1 MFTLLPARCSY
12 WLTFI
17 PGCTRL
23 SASLLEKAEIDT
35 SANKRLRPWSW
46 GGSAP
51 VVAKYI

>member
-23 SASLLEKAEIDT
+23 SASLLEKAEIDHEMLPLT
-35 SANKRLRPWSW
+35 RD
-46 GGSAP
+46 
-51 VVAKYI
+51 